1 MPQDS
6 ESPQCVPA
14 RQFVLN
20 LEQFCEEVK
29 TVLPHKGLL
38 MIAAVLLSVALIR
51 VQGLQLSSVGVNSV
65 DKNGPN
71 VI

>member
-38 MIAAVLLSVALIR
+38 MIAAVLLISVALIR
-51 VQGLQLSSVGVNSV
+51 VQGLQLRGQQCWCEQC
-65 DKNGPN
+65 
-71 VI
+71 